1 MKRGRWWAVLLS
13 GLLAVAA
20 WASASPEEVVKNTTD
35 QVFSRIRA
43 DETALKQDTT
53 KLYNLV
59 NELIIPHFDFQRAS
73 QLVLGKNWRG
83 ASDDQR
89 QRFAEAFKELMVRTY
104 ANALFQYVDQQIT
117 YKSVQPEQDGK
128 IMTVRTEIVQ
138 SGAEPVQVNY
148 RLHEVN
154 GEWKVYDVIV
164 GGISLLVTYRDSFSS
179 EINQTGIDAL
189 ITHLLSHNQE
199 LAAKSTPHPAAAQ

>member
-1 MKRGRWWAVLLS
+1 MKRGRWWVALLS
-13 GLLAVAA
+13 GLMAVAVG
-20 WASASPEEVVKNTTD
+20 ASVSPEEVVKSTTD
-35 QVFSRIRA
+35 LVFNRIRA
-43 DETALKQDTT
+43 DQASLKEDTT
-53 KLYNLV
+53 KLYGLV

-104 ANALFQYVDQQIT
+104 ANALLQYVDNEIT
-117 YKSVQPEQDGK
+117 YKAVQPELDGK
-128 IMTVRTEIVQ
+128 IMTVRTQVERP
-138 SGAEPVQVNY
+138 GAEPVAVNY

-164 GGISLLVTYRDSFSS
+164 GGISLLVTYRDSFAS
-179 EINQTGIDAL
+179 EISQSGIESL
-189 ITHLLSHNQE
+189 IAHLLSHNQE
-199 LAAKSTPHPAAAQ
+199 LAVKNTPHPATQ

>member
-1 MKRGRWWAVLLS
+1 MKRGQWWAALLG
-13 GLLAVAA
+13 GLVAVAVG
-20 WASASPEEVVKNTTD
+20 ASVGPEEVVKGTTD
-35 QVFSRIRA
+35 QVFSRIKA
-43 DETALKQDTT
+43 DEPSLKQDVTR
-53 KLYNLV
+53 LYNLV

-89 QRFAEAFKELMVRTY
+89 LRFAEAFKELMVRTY

-117 YKSVQPEQDGK
+117 YKSVEPEQDGK
-128 IMTVRTEIVQ
+128 IMTVRTQIEQ
-138 SGAEPVQVNY
+138 PGAEPVAVNY
-148 RLHEVN
+148 RMHEVN

-179 EINQTGIDAL
+179 EISQSGIDAL
-189 ITHLLSHNQE
+189 IAHLQSHNQE
-199 LAAKSTPHPAAAQ
+199 LAAKNTPHPAAAQ

>member
-1 MKRGRWWAVLLS
+1 MKRGQWWAALLS
-13 GLLAVAA
+13 GVIAVAA
-20 WASASPEEVVKNTTD
+20 WASAGPEEVVKSTTD
-35 QVFSRIRA
+35 LVFSRIKA
-43 DETALKQDTT
+43 DETALKQDTS

-59 NELIIPHFDFQRAS
+59 NELIVPHLDFQRAS

-104 ANALFQYVDQQIT
+104 ANALFQYVDQQIS
-117 YKSVQPEQDGK
+117 YKGPQADAGGK
-128 IMTVRTEIVQ
+128 IVTVRTEIVKP
-138 SGAEPVQVNY
+138 GAEPVAVNY
-148 RLHEVN
+148 RMHEVN
-154 GEWKVYDVIV
+154 GEWKVYDVVV

-179 EINQTGIDAL
+179 EISQSGLDEL

-199 LAAKSTPHPAAAQ
+199 LAAKNTPHPATQ